1 MKGFIEVTQVGH
13 GEERFRKI
21 IAVSEIISVTE
32 IDGIVCIQISRDH
45 KGRVLAGVQIA
56 ESYEKILS
64 LISED
69 KK

>member
-1 MKGFIEVTQVGH
+1 MKGFIEVTQLGH

-45 KGRVLAGVQIA
+45 KGSVLEGVHVG
-56 ESYEKILS
+56 
-64 LISED
+64 
-69 KK
+69 